1 MKFSPIYL
9 TIVFI
14 LLTTQ
19 LIAQDFTPN
28 EITNLDISTNQGDYI
43 RSIDYDS
50 DGDLDILQT
59 GGTNSTELKVLINDG
74 AGNFSAQVIKAYTQ
88 SIEIEIGDL
97 DNDGDEDILVY
108 SSNMPYDILENQ
120 SGTFA
125 DPVTTTITGGILR
138 LADIVDVDGD
148 GLNDIVT
155 AVYNPNDIVWARNE
169 GDFSFAPNE
178 VLISQIEYNSKR
190 INYFE
195 ILDIDNDNDLDAF
208 VITDGTGST
217 DLLYM
222 TINNTTD
229 TITTTISPS
238 SFYSDYYFGDLNA
251 DDHIDIAFSTVYSGG
266 SPRGEIQVLLND
278 QSNSF
283 SSSIIKSYPLVDGT
297 VPLIC
302 NSLEAVDF
310 DGDNDFDL
318 VVGET
323 SYQTAGI
330 TRLFI
335 NDGNGSFTE
344 NSNRLIGSFMS
355 YNQAGTG
362 IYTTQ
367 VESGDYNDDG
377 LDDLLI
383 LSGADK
389 DMILHAQQADGSFE
403 ANYLNYHMES
413 LTRIQYMDVDGD
425 GFKDFISTDQIA
437 NGKVVINYNDGNQ
450 NFKGNEAVVF
460 DNVSRTAMDVLIGN
474 WNNNSDL
481 DLFYANSKH
490 VYLVNDF
497 LNESIRDTTLIY
509 TSDEGGV
516 NAGIGLN
523 NNTSNALELIDM
535 DNDNDLDLF
544 IVDNIS
550 NQNTIVW
557 LENTGSDYNT
567 YTTGIDLDSYQLID
581 LNSDNYPDL
590 VYTKTVGTFER
601 YVRIAFFNSTTKQ
614 WDYQSEE
621 NTENVSPIYFT
632 MADVDVDGD
641 KDVIFRG
648 RWMENMGSGV
658 FAEDLT
664 YQGGIGS
671 TGKLT
676 SADLNNDSKD
686 DLISIV
692 ADGQDPT
699 YIDVFINEGNN
710 TFTKTDLGTDIDFD
724 GTGHGAMP
732 LLIEDIDDDGQL
744 DIVSSFSGFSGG
756 YVPFWFSVCFPTTS
770 ETSISSCGEYTA
782 PSGAVF
788 TTSGTYEDIITNNA
802 GCDSTITIDLTILP
816 VYEETASA
824 EICEGDTYE
833 LGSQSLTTSGEFTE
847 VFTAS
852 NGCDSTVVLTLVVN
866 PVYNETATAAICAG
880 DSYEFGTQTLTVSG
894 EFTEKFESVSG
905 CDSTVV
911 LTLTVNEIYSETATA
926 SICEGDTYSFGNQ
939 SLTSAGEYTEV
950 LTASTGCDST
960 VVLTLQ
966 VNPTYNETASANICS
981 GDSYTFGSQS
991 LTTSGEYTEVFAST
1005 TGCDSTVILS
1015 LQVDPIYN
1023 ETASTSI
1030 CSGDTYTFGSQTL
1043 SEAGEYTDVF
1053 ESITGCDSTVVLTLS
1068 INEVYNETATATI
1081 CEGDEY
1087 QFGTQTLSE
1096 SGEYTEIFTSSNSCD
1111 STVVLTL
1118 TVNDV
1123 YTESVS
1129 STICEGDTYD
1139 FGSQSLT
1146 ETGEFTEVFES
1157 ISGCDS
1163 TVTLSL
1169 TVNEVYNETVS
1180 AGICEGDNY
1189 VFGSQTLTTAG
1200 DYSETFTA
1208 STGCDSTV
1216 NLSLIINTA
1225 DEVSIAES
1233 ICIGQFFSFSGEDL
1247 SQSGTY
1253 SGTFT
1258 NQHGCDSLVTLEL
1271 TVEELDNSVSVSG
1284 ATFSANAANATYQWI
1299 DCDTN
1304 EPITGAT
1311 SQSFTATTSGSY
1323 AVEISN
1329 GACTTLSECE
1339 SIQVTIL
1346 GVENILSIYPNPAS
1360 DVLYISEKELKNS
1373 NYQIFNLTGQQVQSG
1388 RIDEKGMIPLHLEE
1402 GTFIL
1407 QIQSQTENYKIKFLI
1422 Q

>member
-1 MKFSPIYL
+1 MKFNS
-9 TIVFI
+9 I
-14 LLTTQ
+14 LLLTLFT
-19 LIAQDFTPN
+19 LSIHTVNSQDFTIN
-28 EITNLDISTNQGDYI
+28 EISNLDFATNQGDYI
-43 RSIDYDS
+43 RSIDYDN

-74 AGNFSAQVIKAYTQ
+74 SGTFEAQVIKTYTQ
-88 SIEIEIGDL
+88 SIEIETGDL
-97 DNDGDEDILVY
+97 DNDGDEDMLVY
-108 SSNMPYDILENQ
+108 SYNMAYEIFENQ
-120 SGTFA
+120 SGSFT
-125 DPVTTTITGGILR
+125 DPVTTTISGGILR

-155 AVYNPNDIVWARNE
+155 AVYNPSNIVWARNE
-169 GDFSFAPNE
+169 GDFSFAANE
-178 VLISQIEYNSKR
+178 VLIPQTEYNAKR

-229 TITTTISPS
+229 TVTTTISPS
-238 SFYSDYYFGDLNA
+238 SFSSDYFFGDLNA
-251 DDHIDIAFSTVYSGG
+251 DDHIDIAFSTVYGGG
-266 SPRGEIQVLLND
+266 SPRGEIHVQLND
-278 QSNSF
+278 QTNSF
-283 SSSIIKSYPLVDGT
+283 SSTIIKSYPLVDGT
-297 VPLIC
+297 VPLNC

-323 SYQTAGI
+323 SYQSAGI

-335 NDGNGSFTE
+335 NDGAGSFTE
-344 NSNRLIGSFMS
+344 NPNRMIGNLMR

-403 ANYLNYHMES
+403 ANYLNYHMEA
-413 LTRIQYMDVDGD
+413 LTRIQYLDVDGD
-425 GFKDFISTDQIA
+425 GFKDFISTDQTA
-437 NGKVVINYNDGNQ
+437 NGKVLINYNDGNQ
-450 NFKGNEAVVF
+450 NFKGKEAVVF

-481 DLFYANSKH
+481 DLFYANTKH

-509 TSDEGGV
+509 TSDEAGV

-523 NNTSNALELIDM
+523 NNTSNALELIDV

-557 LENTGSDYNT
+557 LENTGTGYNI
-567 YTTGIDLDSYQLID
+567 YSTTIDLDSYQLID

-648 RWMENMGSGV
+648 RWMENTGNGV

-676 SADLNNDSKD
+676 SADLNNDSRD
-686 DLISIV
+686 DLISITE
-692 ADGQDPT
+692 DGQDPT
-699 YIDVFINEGNN
+699 YIDVFINEGSN
-710 TFTKTDLGTDIDFD
+710 TFTKTQLGTNLDFQ
-724 GTGHGAMP
+724 GTGHGYMP
-732 LLIEDIDDDGQL
+732 LLVEDIDEDGQL

-756 YVPFWFSVCFPTTS
+756 YVLVWFKTCFSTS
-770 ETSISSCGEYTA
+770 SSISRSSCGDYTA

-788 TTSGTYEDIITNNA
+788 TTSGTYEDIITNSA
-802 GCDSTITIDLTILP
+802 GCDSVITIDLTIHP
-816 VYEETASA
+816 VYNQTASA
-824 EICEGDTYE
+824 EICEGDTYD

-852 NGCDSTVVLTLVVN
+852 NGCDSTVVLTLTVN
-866 PVYNETATAAICAG
+866 PVYNETAAADICDG
-880 DSYEFGTQTLTVSG
+880 DTYTFGSQSLSSSG
-894 EFTEKFESVSG
+894 EYTELFESVSG

-911 LTLTVNEIYSETATA
+911 LTLTVNEVYNETATV
-926 SICEGDTYSFGNQ
+926 SICEGDTYIFGNQ
-939 SLTSAGEYTEV
+939 SLTSAGQYTEV

-981 GDSYTFGSQS
+981 GDSYLFGSQT
-991 LTTSGEYTEVFAST
+991 LTAAGEYTEVFAST
-1005 TGCDSTVILS
+1005 TGCDSTVVLS

-1023 ETASTSI
+1023 ETTSTSI
-1030 CSGDTYTFGSQTL
+1030 CAGDTFIFGGQTL
-1043 SEAGEYTDVF
+1043 SEAGEYTEVF

-1068 INEVYNETATATI
+1068 INEVYNETTATTI
-1081 CEGDEY
+1081 CEGE
-1087 QFGTQTLSE
+1087 
-1096 SGEYTEIFTSSNSCD
+1096 
-1111 STVVLTL
+1111 
-1118 TVNDV
+1118 
-1123 YTESVS
+1123 
-1129 STICEGDTYD
+1129 TYS
-1139 FGSQSLT
+1139 FGSQQ
-1146 ETGEFTEVFES
+1146 
-1157 ISGCDS
+1157 
-1163 TVTLSL
+1163 LSL
-1169 TVNEVYNETVS
+1169 
-1180 AGICEGDNY
+1180 AG
-1189 VFGSQTLTTAG
+1189 Q
-1200 DYSETFTA
+1200 YSETFT
-1208 STGCDSTV
+1208 STTGCDSTV
-1216 NLSLIINTA
+1216 NLNLIVNPSFNEEISET
-1225 DEVSIAES
+1225 
-1233 ICIGQFFSFSGEDL
+1233 ICSGDFFSFDGSDL
-1247 SQSGTY
+1247 TEEGTY
-1253 SGTFT
+1253 IATYQSTS
-1258 NQHGCDSLVTLEL
+1258 GCDSLVTLDL
-1271 TVEELDNSVSVSG
+1271 VINNLDNGVSVENNTIISHQDG
-1284 ATFSANAANATYQWI
+1284 ASYQWY
-1299 DCDTN
+1299 DCDSN
-1304 EPITGAT
+1304 EPIDGANT
-1311 SQSFTATTSGSY
+1311 QSFSPFNSGDY
-1323 AVEISN
+1323 FVEISSYE
-1329 GACTTLSECE
+1329 CTAVSEC
-1339 SIQVTIL
+1339 VTI
-1346 GVENILSIYPNPAS
+1346 NATILSSKRSINLYPNPAQDYLQITDKS
-1360 DVLYISEKELKNS
+1360 LQSLKYQIIDLSGKEAQSGSIPDSGIIELKI
-1373 NYQIFNLTGQQVQSG
+1373 Q
-1388 RIDEKGMIPLHLEE
+1388 K
-1402 GTFIL
+1402 GTFLLLIDTEDK
-1407 QIQSQTENYKIKFLI
+1407 QIKHKFFKN
-1422 Q
+1422 